1 MAFEKLTEDLNII
14 QKLDDEPNDVGG
26 LSSDELKAEFDRSGL
41 TIQTFINSLV
51 DALNAVT
58 AAASVGFTAITGVD
72 ATDVQGAIA
81 RLQQNIVESQQGAV
95 ADGSITTQKL
105 ADLAVTT
112 AKLSELAVTTAN
124 LADLA
129 VTTAKIANGAVTAGK
144 LGAGSVTEAKIG
156 TAAVTEDKISAGAV
170 TAAKIGASAVTSQKI
185 EKGAVSYVVT
195 TSIPASSF
203 VGDHTAVIPVIGVSA
218 NDSVIMDVN
227 PSISYALAEKQIEAW
242 GKVYKATVGDSEI
255 TFELSDG
262 HDVEI
267 PIKLLCVRK

>member
-26 LSSDELKAEFDRSGL
+26 LSADELKAEFDRAGL

-112 AKLSELAVTTAN
+112 EKLSELAVTTAK

-129 VTTAKIANGAVTAGK
+129 VTSAKIANGAVTADK
-144 LGAGSVTEAKIG
+144 LGTGAVTEAKIG
-156 TAAVTEDKISAGAV
+156 SSAVTAEKISAGAV
-170 TAAKIGASAVTSQKI
+170 GNSKLGEAVSVAKGGTGAATAAGARENLGVTPANIGAVPSDNIQPETWTFTAKDGTTVTK
-185 EKGAVSYVVT
+185 EVVLW
-195 TSIPASSF
+195 S
-203 VGDHTAVIPVIGVSA
+203 
-218 NDSVIMDVN
+218 
-227 PSISYALAEKQIEAW
+227 
-242 GKVYKATVGDSEI
+242 
-255 TFELSDG
+255 
-262 HDVEI
+262 
-267 PIKLLCVRK
+267 